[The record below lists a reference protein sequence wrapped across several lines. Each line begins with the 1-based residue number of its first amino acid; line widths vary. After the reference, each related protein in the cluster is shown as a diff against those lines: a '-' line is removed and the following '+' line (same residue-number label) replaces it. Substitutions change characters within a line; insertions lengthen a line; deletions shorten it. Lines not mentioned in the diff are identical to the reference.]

1 MNYKFIKNL
10 TPTVSKTA
18 AIAVGLASTVTCLTL
33 GLPTLSLAESGL
45 PAVDG
50 MPARRE
56 GGGTRS
62 ICVGGTQQ
70 MTALVPIANLGKTIS
85 LYPTFFLYI
94 PPNTAQ
100 GAEVGLMDE
109 EGNQLY
115 STMIEQNIDSG
126 VVGFK
131 LPADL
136 PPLEMGKNYQ
146 WYFQFICDDDF
157 GTFVEGWV
165 QRVQVSESL
174 IRQLQ
179 QTPSRQQAEI
189 YLQEGLWYEA
199 LKTLAELR
207 RLHPDDSTLEAQW
220 EKLLAQVKLEHLAQ
234 QPVINTAL

>member
-1 MNYKFIKNL
+1 MNYQFIKNL
-10 TPTVSKTA
+10 TPNGRKIA

-33 GLPTLSLAESGL
+33 AWPTLSLAESGL

-50 MPARRE
+50 MPGRRE

-62 ICVGGTQQ
+62 ICVGGEQR
-70 MTALVPIANLGKTIS
+70 MTALIPMTNLGKTIS
-85 LYPTFFLYI
+85 LYPTFFVYI

-100 GAEVGLMDE
+100 GAEIGLMDE
-109 EGNQLY
+109 QGKQIY
-115 STMIEQNIDSG
+115 STIIEQNIDSG

-131 LPADL
+131 LPVEL

-146 WYFQFICDDDF
+146 WYFQFICDDEL
-157 GTFVEGWV
+157 GAFVEGWV
-165 QRVQVSESL
+165 QRVEVSDRL

-179 QTPSRQQAEI
+179 QADSRQRAEI
-189 YLQEGLWYEA
+189 YMQEGLWYEA

-220 EKLLAQVKLEHLAQ
+220 EKLLARVKLEHLAQ
-234 QPVINTAL
+234 QPVVNTAL